1 MFCKKYEGFW
11 IICSKFYVFK
21 HLEPVSVM
29 HVTKSYYNY
38 VIFRISISHC
48 LYSYIMSVQRI
59 AMRNIVSI
67 SLYTIIIT
75 LMLKGRS
82 EVRCDL

>member
-11 IICSKFYVFK
+11 IICSNCFVFK

-38 VIFRISISHC
+38 VIFRI
-48 LYSYIMSVQRI
+48 I
-59 AMRNIVSI
+59 AFIPI
-67 SLYTIIIT
+67 
-75 LMLKGRS
+75 
-82 EVRCDL
+82 